1 LLLRDEGGS
10 ALWLP
15 GCLKS
20 SNVGHRARIERRLP
34 GGNMLYLTQDYS
46 DLVTRR
52 VEDLASRVHL
62 LKNRF
67 AQQTVSVQLEHYWE
81 LSNLRTLFCEFKWR
95 IEQLDEDDDFQLKR
109 DEEALESNWNQL
121 MRAVDV
127 LLTALA

>member
-1 LLLRDEGGS
+1 L
-10 ALWLP
+10 
-15 GCLKS
+15 
-20 SNVGHRARIERRLP
+20 
-34 GGNMLYLTQDYS
+34 
-46 DLVTRR
+46 
-52 VEDLASRVHL
+52 
-62 LKNRF
+62 
-67 AQQTVSVQLEHYWE
+67 E